1 MILPKQ
7 VEEVVQ
13 KSPRRLFIFSQPKTG
28 KTSLVAQLPNNLII
42 DMEDGSKFVKAL
54 KINLYELASS
64 EGKHPLKVLR
74 EIGDELAKREVV
86 YDYITL
92 DTSTSLEKLAWEL
105 ALHKYK
111 ASPIGKNFTGNDV
124 STLANGAGYGWLRLA
139 FEEIYSMFDKH
150 ANKCLILLGHAKT
163 ASILKDGK
171 ELNAKDINLTGKLK
185 FAVTSNMDAIG
196 YLYRDKDTKGNILSF
211 KTEEFDLA
219 TGARPIHL
227 RDKNFV
233 ISELVNDEVVTHW
246 DKIFID

>member
-124 STLANGAGYGWLRLA
+124 STLANGAG
-139 FEEIYSMFDKH
+139 
-150 ANKCLILLGHAKT
+150 
-163 ASILKDGK
+163 
-171 ELNAKDINLTGKLK
+171 
-185 FAVTSNMDAIG
+185 
-196 YLYRDKDTKGNILSF
+196 
-211 KTEEFDLA
+211 
-219 TGARPIHL
+219 
-227 RDKNFV
+227 
-233 ISELVNDEVVTHW
+233 
-246 DKIFID
+246 